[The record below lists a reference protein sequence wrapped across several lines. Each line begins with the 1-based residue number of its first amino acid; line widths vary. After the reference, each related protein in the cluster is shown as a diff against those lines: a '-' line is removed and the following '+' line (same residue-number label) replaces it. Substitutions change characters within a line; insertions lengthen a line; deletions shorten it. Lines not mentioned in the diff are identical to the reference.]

1 MATSQPTLTEQ
12 HSLYHHLD
20 HAPPITP
27 AEQQHYEQAHQQ
39 ARLQWLDDAILVLD
53 TNILLG
59 YEQLPLQARARL
71 YAFLEREQ
79 DRIYL
84 SDQVYREYTRHL
96 EAVRL
101 HQRQALRYPRP
112 TPRQQ
117 ALRPALADYLD
128 RQAALLRDYP
138 ALQGQWQAVYANSG
152 AWLKRLQR
160 HAQAQVAA
168 ARQGLTEPD
177 LSALVEGW
185 QRLPRLTKS
194 AYQRLKKQ
202 VRAFTQGV
210 LAEDPKGFADA
221 AAAYGYRHPDRVFP
235 GLGDVLH
242 KRDDGLGDY
251 VIYHELL
258 QWALAQAEPKRP
270 IIFLTHDYSK
280 GDWMT
285 VAQTPYWHYYH
296 HFYTQAQTHCHILPA
311 QEWLQRHAGITF
323 TPLLQA
329 DEAWQDAQHY
339 LWQQPPTLTP
349 KNTAELLAQLYPNR
363 KTAPETDWDTL
374 LETLA
379 EEYEIKT
386 VNHLKTVLLEQYPRL
401 IQREQALQGVHDR
414 TTALRLSLDMEA

>member
-1 MATSQPTLTEQ
+1 MAISKPTLTEQ
-12 HSLYHHLD
+12 HSLHHHLD

-27 AEQQHYEQAHQQ
+27 AQQQEYEQAHQN
-39 ARLQWLDDAILVLD
+39 ACTQWLDQAILVLD

-59 YEQLPLQARARL
+59 YEQLPLQERQHL
-71 YAFLEREQ
+71 YTFLEQEQ

-84 SDQVYREYTRHL
+84 PDQVHREYTRHL
-96 EAVRL
+96 KAVRL
-101 HQRQALRYPRP
+101 QQRQYLRYPRP
-112 TPRQQ
+112 TPHQQ

-138 ALQGQWQAVYANSG
+138 ALKGQWQAVYANSG

-168 ARQGLTEPD
+168 GRQRLTEPD
-177 LSALVEGW
+177 LSVLVGRW
-185 QRLPRLTKS
+185 KRLPPFSKS

-202 VRAFTQGV
+202 VRGLLQAV
-210 LAEDPKGFADA
+210 LAEDPKGFAHA
-221 AAAYGYRHPDRVFP
+221 AAAYGYRHPNRVFP
-235 GLGDVLH
+235 GLGDALG

-258 QWALAQAEPKRP
+258 QWALAQPTPKQP

-285 VAQTPYWHYYH
+285 LGQTPYWHYCH
-296 HFYTQAQTHCHILPA
+296 HFFIQSQTHCHIMPA
-311 QEWLQRHAGITF
+311 QTWLQQHAGVAF

-329 DEAWQDAQHY
+329 DEAWQDVQYH
-339 LWQQPPTLTP
+339 LWRQPPTLTP
-349 KNTAELLAQLYPNR
+349 QNTAELLAQLYPNR
-363 KTAPETDWDTL
+363 KAATETDWEVL

-379 EEYEIKT
+379 EDYEVET
-386 VNHLKTVLLEQYPRL
+386 VQHLKTLLLEQYPRL
-401 IQREQALQGVHDR
+401 IQREQTLQVVHDR
-414 TTALRLSLDMEA
+414 TMALRLTLDIEA